1 MSLIII
7 IFSLISERF
16 LGDLK
21 QHRRYDW
28 FHTYVSWVFN
38 HSKDSAPLGGLFGVL
53 LILASLVVPVAI
65 LFAELYEY
73 SLLLW
78 FAFSLAALIFT
89 LGPKTFYEDVK
100 SFCTAMETDKTDSA
114 LWYAE
119 DLLDR
124 KLTSEEKSNLTRS
137 VMEGLYIA
145 SNERL
150 FGALLWFIALGPAGA
165 LLFRLSSELGRW
177 GNRCNLNE
185 KDCRFANAAARVHQ
199 WLNFVPARVLSL
211 SFSLCGNAIKGIS
224 FCRTLDESTTS
235 RWSRRN
241 EQVIICSALGAMSVS
256 EDDLQNHPEN
266 AVAAALQLIRRT
278 ILLWVGIA
286 ALLTLMGL
294 LK

>member
-21 QHRRYDW
+21 QHRRYNW
-28 FHTYVSWVFN
+28 FHGYVSWAFN
-38 HSKDSAPLGGLFGVL
+38 FSKNSPSLSGLVGAL
-53 LILASLVVPVAI
+53 LVLASLVLPVAI
-65 LFAELYEY
+65 FFAELYEY

-78 FAFSLAALIFT
+78 FAFSLAALIFS
-89 LGPKTFYEDVK
+89 LGPKTFYDDAK
-100 SFCTAMETDKTDSA
+100 NFCNAMELNHSDSA
-114 LWYAE
+114 EWYAE

-124 KLTSEEKSNLTRS
+124 QLTSEEKSHLTRS
-137 VMEGLYIA
+137 VIEGLYIA

-150 FGALLWFIALGPAGA
+150 FGALLWFAFLGPAGA

-177 GNRCNLNE
+177 GKRCNLNE
-185 KDCRFANAAARVHQ
+185 NDCRFANAANRIHQ
-199 WLNFVPARVLSL
+199 WVNFVPTHILAL
-211 SFSLCGNAIKGIS
+211 SFSLSGNAIRGIS

-235 RWSRRN
+235 RWNRRN
-241 EQVIICSALGAMSVS
+241 EQIIICAALGAMNVS
-256 EDDLQNHPEN
+256 EDDLQNHSKT
-266 AVAAALQLIRRT
+266 AVSRALQLIRRT
-278 ILLWVGIA
+278 VVLWVGIA